1 MSLYDAMMIGVAG
14 LDANS
19 KALSISSS
27 NIANVNTVGYKTTNS
42 SFATMLASATG
53 SQGASDSSVMASAQ
67 QNIVQQGLLI
77 STSSPTDLAIS
88 GNGFFEVST
97 SPSLQGQTLYTRAG
111 SFTPDSNGALQNTAG
126 LYLMGWSINGSGN
139 PTTNPNALQAINL
152 SNLAGKGEATTT
164 MTLQQNLKA
173 SAAIDT
179 TYNVATHNMTNDPTL
194 GGDTPAFS
202 RTINVYDSQGG
213 SQPIQIN
220 YVKTGANKWNYEVT
234 YQGDQGNLSMPVAG
248 LPKPLIAA
256 GEMDFNPDGSLANV
270 SPNGTTSNPATGTFN
285 LNIPW
290 NLGTSGLNPQDVS
303 IDMGTVNKTDGTT
316 QFDTDSVMTNAD
328 VDGAV
333 FGQVTGVK
341 IDPDGTVNANYSNG
355 LSEAVFKIPLVTFA
369 NPDGLSGVSG
379 NAFAQTAQSGTAMIN
394 PAGTGGA
401 GSIAS
406 NSLEGSTVDLATEFT
421 NMITTQRAYS
431 ASARVVTTASQMLD
445 TLMQIQG

>member
-1 MSLYDAMMIGVAG
+1 MMIGVAG

-27 NIANVNTVGYKTTNS
+27 NIANVNTVGYKTSNS
-42 SFATMLASATG
+42 AFSTMLASASGT
-53 SQGASDSSVMASAQ
+53 QGASDAGVMATAQ
-67 QNIVQQGLLI
+67 QNIVQQGLLF

-88 GNGFFEVST
+88 GNGFFQVST
-97 SPSLQGQTLYTRAG
+97 SPNLSGQTLYTRAG
-111 SFTPDSNGALQNTAG
+111 SFTPDANGNLQNTSG
-126 LYLMGWSINGSGN
+126 LYLMGWPINGGSS

-164 MTLQQNLKA
+164 MSLQQNLQA
-173 SAAIDT
+173 GATIDT
-179 TYNVATHNMTNDPTL
+179 SYNLTSHNMTSDQTN
-194 GGDTPAFS
+194 GGDTPQFS

-213 SQPIQIN
+213 SQPVTIN
-220 YVKTGANKWNYEVT
+220 YVKTGANKWNYEVS
-234 YQGDQGNLSMPVAG
+234 YGGDAGNLDLTNTN
-248 LPKPLIAA
+248 LPQPLIAA
-256 GEMDFNPDGSLANV
+256 GEIDFDSNGNLANV
-270 SPNGTTSNPATGTFN
+270 IPNGTPTPPPVTGSFT

-290 NLGTSGLNPQDVS
+290 NPATSGLQPQDITV
-303 IDMGTVNKTDGTT
+303 DMGTVGKTDGTS
-316 QFDTDSVMTNAD
+316 QFDTDSVMTNAN

-341 IDPDGTVNANYSNG
+341 IDADGTVNANYSNG

-369 NPDGLSGVSG
+369 NADGLSSVSG
-379 NAFAQTAQSGTAMIN
+379 NAFAQTAQSGTPMIN
-394 PAGTGGA
+394 GAGTGGS
-401 GSIAS
+401 GTIAS

-445 TLMQIQG
+445 TLMQLQS

>member
-27 NIANVNTVGYKTTNS
+27 NIANVNTIGYKTTNS
-42 SFATMLASATG
+42 AFATMLASATG

-88 GNGFFEVST
+88 GNGFFQVST
-97 SPSLQGQTLYTRAG
+97 QPNLQGQSLYTRAG
-111 SFTPDSNGALQNTAG
+111 SFTPDSAGNLENTAG
-126 LYLMGWSINGSGN
+126 LYLMGWAINGNAN

-164 MTLQQNLKA
+164 MSLQQNLQA
-173 SAAIDT
+173 SATQVSGYDI
-179 TYNVATHNMTNDPTL
+179 NTNSMA
-194 GGDTPAFS
+194 GGQVTPDFT

-213 SQPIQIN
+213 SQPVQID

-234 YQGDQGNLSMPVAG
+234 YQGDQNNIDTTGTG
-248 LPKPLIAA
+248 LPPPMIAA
-256 GEMDFNPDGSLANV
+256 GELDFNSDGSLANV
-270 SPNGTTSNPATGTFN
+270 IPNGGTGSPASGSFA

-290 NLGTSGLNPQDVS
+290 NPSTSGLQPQAISV
-303 IDMGTVNKTDGTT
+303 DMGTVGKTDGTS
-316 QFDTDSVMTNAD
+316 QFDSDSVMTNAN

-333 FGQVTGVK
+333 FGSVTGVK
-341 IDPDGTVNANYSNG
+341 IDPDGTVNASYSNG

-369 NPDGLSGVSG
+369 NPDGLSSVSG
-379 NAFAQTAQSGTAMIN
+379 NAFAQTAQSGSAMVN